1 MLLNTAISCYVLQL
15 ISFCGLVNII
25 SNASLKPKEIL
36 VETNKHT
43 YTQDMEKKKKK
54 KKKKKKRKKKKEKKT
69 KTKQNIENGMR
80 EITYMG

>member
-54 KKKKKKRKKKKEKKT
+54 KKKKREKKRKERKKELSTHFKNMERK
-69 KTKQNIENGMR
+69 
-80 EITYMG
+80 

>member
-54 KKKKKKRKKKKEKKT
+54 KKKKKRKEKKRKKERIKYT
-69 KTKQNIENGMR
+69 F
-80 EITYMG
+80 

>member
-1 MLLNTAISCYVLQL
+1 
-15 ISFCGLVNII
+15 VNII

-54 KKKKKKRKKKKEKKT
+54 KKEKRKEKKER
-69 KTKQNIENGMR
+69 KN
-80 EITYMG
+80 